1 MLRIFLVS
9 LISAVMRVDDKKYF
23 PDGMEGEQTWPTEEE
38 IMAAENKTRK
48 VSLRSSLL
56 PLFNPYWLLD

>member
-9 LISAVMRVDDKKYF
+9 LICHESGEIQDDQKYF

-48 VSLRSSLL
+48 VSLR
-56 PLFNPYWLLD
+56 LFSASIV

>member
-9 LISAVMRVDDKKYF
+9 CVMTYESGDFTVITNIF

-48 VSLRSSLL
+48 VA
-56 PLFNPYWLLD
+56 PIFHCFDCF